1 MIMEEKQ
8 KNTAQL
14 LNQSLPTFDNQKE
27 NEFRGIISNKN
38 NTYFIINELASSTYT
53 KTFSAI
59 KITLNK
65 YKKVDSVSNED
76 LCIRY
81 INKAYVQETIFK
93 DLQIPEERV
102 EKYYESLKNSFP
114 KFQNLTHPNLQKLYD
129 FIEDKN
135 GLYFVLDFCEY
146 TLEDFMEMTRGP
158 MRNSKYPIDLKF
170 RKVITDIL
178 KCMQYI
184 HSQGL
189 CLCSLINPHEI
200 YIKETSWGQN
210 KSAFQVKLPHPFLA
224 HLFTLLAMK
233 NKSDNFPS
241 FFAPE
246 IYESF
251 LEKMKKNKTTDTFD
265 GLITMLKELDQNF
278 DTWATGY
285 LLYQILYN
293 DVPFKFESI
302 EDANNKFNLGIEL
315 TYEIFPW
322 KISYHM
328 LKLIS
333 DSLRLDP
340 KKRIQSIVL
349 DRVIKEIEAKNADAD
364 LLEKELKLRIE
375 RMNKDKEAVYFN
387 CIEDF
392 QAENYSK

>member
-1 MIMEEKQ
+1 
-8 KNTAQL
+8 
-14 LNQSLPTFDNQKE
+14 
-27 NEFRGIISNKN
+27 
-38 NTYFIINELASSTYT
+38 
-53 KTFSAI
+53 
-59 KITLNK
+59 
-65 YKKVDSVSNED
+65 
-76 LCIRY
+76 
-81 INKAYVQETIFK
+81 
-93 DLQIPEERV
+93 
-102 EKYYESLKNSFP
+102 
-114 KFQNLTHPNLQKLYD
+114 
-129 FIEDKN
+129 
-135 GLYFVLDFCEY
+135 
-146 TLEDFMEMTRGP
+146 
-158 MRNSKYPIDLKF
+158 
-170 RKVITDIL
+170 
-178 KCMQYI
+178 
-184 HSQGL
+184 
-189 CLCSLINPHEI
+189 
-200 YIKETSWGQN
+200 
-210 KSAFQVKLPHPFLA
+210 
-224 HLFTLLAMK
+224 
-233 NKSDNFPS
+233 
-241 FFAPE
+241 
-246 IYESF
+246 
-251 LEKMKKNKTTDTFD
+251 MKKNKTTDTFD